1 VHDEKDM
8 QNQEV
13 EAPIHRIRQP
23 AGKKK
28 LRLARLLYDAGIKV
42 AGRLFVK
49 SGTKKPSHDRETPR
63 SDDENSLICYDE
75 PISRSDGEINH
86 GA

>member
-1 VHDEKDM
+1 M
-8 QNQEV
+8 QHQEV

-23 AGKKK
+23 AGQEK
-28 LRLARLLYDAGIKV
+28 LRLARLLHDAGIKD

-49 SGTKKPSHDRETPR
+49 SGTKNPSHDRETPR
-63 SDDENSLICYDE
+63 SDDEDSLFCYDE
-75 PISRSDGEINH
+75 LMSRTDNEIND